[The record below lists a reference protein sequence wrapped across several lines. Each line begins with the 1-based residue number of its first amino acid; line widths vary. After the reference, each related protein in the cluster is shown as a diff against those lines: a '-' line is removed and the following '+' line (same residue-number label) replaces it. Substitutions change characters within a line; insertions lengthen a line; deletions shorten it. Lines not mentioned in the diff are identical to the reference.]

1 MCGLSVPTIWRM
13 EASSGVIRGNVDSL
27 MKLITALESA
37 GIEFIGENSPS
48 LGGGRGIRLTKAR
61 ALHPTH
67 NPFAIEPMHA
77 A

>member
-1 MCGLSVPTIWRM
+1 M

-27 MKLITALESA
+27 TKLITALESA
-37 GIEFIGENSPS
+37 GIEFIDENAPS
-48 LGGGRGIRLTKAR
+48 LGGGRGIRLTKAK

>member
-1 MCGLSVPTIWRM
+1 M

-27 MKLITALESA
+27 MKLITALEHA
-37 GIEFIGENSPS
+37 GIEFIGENAPS
-48 LGGGRGIRLTKAR
+48 LEGGRGIRLTKAK
-61 ALHPTH
+61 ALRPTH